1 MTKYKTILQSK
12 AELIKGDGDT
22 FKAIAAPIKEK
33 YGFDLRP
40 QIDLLYLRSCLVSA
54 GTKAGINENDDI
66 FTREEAWGA
75 RHTPVLK
82 PFNWEHQDKDI
93 VGVIYTVQARDLEG
107 NLLDMNTEKAPE
119 CDFDLWTE
127 AVIFKLIHSDRAKE
141 IEERAQAGKLFVSM
155 EAWFDDYDY
164 GFYNPNEKIEKIIA
178 RTQSTNFLD
187 KHLRAYHGV
196 GKYVDPDAGKEVRIG
211 RVLKSITFGGC
222 GLVSKPANKRSVISD
237 VGQPKSEAIDYS
249 NDQIGILL
257 QRLQEIEASKT
268 IESNLT
274 GDFYMNTQT
283 NTDIKLAISEALDK
297 RDQERAKASEVESL
311 RTKATVAEQKVGDLE
326 KQINSLSEINAA
338 KDHQITALNVQI
350 QEFNKAVDE
359 LVGQAAAGATSST
372 PAEIATIDSAIAQKS
387 GDAVF
392 KAKLSWLEKSYAHL
406 STRAQRAEELE
417 IELAKAVQIVR
428 EQEVR
433 GLFGDNVSQEAVDLF
448 VSHAANLSDEEYET
462 WRDQQELLVIE
473 LSKGAKKMEDKKA
486 MDKEE
491 MMKMKM
497 MKMKKGAAN
506 AFKDLLEKK
515 KSEGADLVSVETHII
530 NPPTGGH
537 TINSGVNPASIKT
550 PRHKIAGSTTND
562 PAEALDN
569 VEEQDSINFAGA
581 SLVGDEGTGANP
593 FKVLASE
600 ITGYGKKSEKTE
612 PKDGF
617 NPIQ

>member
-1 MTKYKTILQSK
+1 MSKYKTILQAK
-12 AELIKGDGDT
+12 AELIKGDSDT
-22 FKAIAAPIKEK
+22 FKAIASPIKEK
-33 YGFDLRP
+33 YGFEIKP

-54 GTKAGINENDDI
+54 GTRAGINENDDI
-66 FTREEAWGA
+66 FTREEAWAA

-93 VGVIYTVQARDLEG
+93 VGVIYTVQARDLND
-107 NLLDMNTEKAPE
+107 NLLDMSSDKVPDQ
-119 CDFDLWTE
+119 DFDLWTE
-127 AVIFKLIHSDRAKE
+127 AVIFKLIHPDRARE
-141 IEERAQAGKLFVSM
+141 VEQRSATGSLFVSM

-164 GFYNPNEKIEKIIA
+164 GFYNANEKIEKIIA
-178 RTQSTNFLD
+178 RNQNTNFLD

-196 GKYVDPDAGKEVRIG
+196 GKYVDPEAGKEMRIG

-237 VGQPKSEAIDYS
+237 VGQPNQVSDYS
-249 NDQIGILL
+249 NDQIEVLL
-257 QRLQEIEASKT
+257 QRLQEIEASNKK
-268 IESNLT
+268 SNLT
-274 GDFYMNTQT
+274 GDYYMNIQN
-283 NTDIKLAISEALDK
+283 NTDIKVAISEVLEK
-297 RDQERAKASEVESL
+297 RDQERAKASETETL
-311 RTKATVAEQKVGDLE
+311 RSKAAVAEQKVSELE
-326 KQINSLSEINAA
+326 KQVNSLSEMNAA
-338 KDHQITALNVQI
+338 KDNQITALNTKI
-350 QEFNKAVDE
+350 DEFNKAVDE

-372 PAEIATIDSAIAQKS
+372 PPEIAAIDSAIAQKT

-392 KAKLSWLEKSYAHL
+392 QAKLSWLEKSYAHL
-406 STRAQRAEELE
+406 SSRAQRAEELE
-417 IELAKAVQIVR
+417 GELAKAVQIVR

-433 GLFGDNVSQEAVDLF
+433 TLFGENLSAEALDLF
-448 VSHAANLSDEEYET
+448 VSHASELNDEEYET

-497 MKMKKGAAN
+497 MKMKKGGPN
-506 AFKDLLEKK
+506 AFKDLLQKK
-515 KSEGADLVSVETHII
+515 KSEGADMVSVETHII

-562 PAEALDN
+562 PAEVLEN

-581 SLVGDEGTGANP
+581 SLVGDEGAEANP
-593 FKVLASE
+593 FRVLASE

>member
-1 MTKYKTILQSK
+1 MSKYKTILHSK
-12 AELIKGDGDT
+12 AELVRGDSET

-33 YGFDLRP
+33 YGFDIKP

-66 FTREEAWGA
+66 FTREEAWSA

-107 NLLDMNTEKAPE
+107 NLLDMNSEEVPSK
-119 CDFDLWTE
+119 DFDLWTE
-127 AVIFKLIHSDRAKE
+127 AVVFKLIHADRAKE
-141 IEERAQAGKLFVSM
+141 IEQRAQAGNLFVSM

-164 GFYNPNEKIEKIIA
+164 GFYNLNEKIEKIIA
-178 RTQSTNFLD
+178 RNQSTNFLD

-196 GKYVDPDAGKEVRIG
+196 GKYVDPDAGKEMRIG

-249 NDQIGILL
+249 NDQIELLL

-274 GDFYMNTQT
+274 GEILMNTQP
-283 NTDIKLAISEALDK
+283 NTDIKSAISEVLDK
-297 RDQERAKASEVESL
+297 REQERAKASEFETL
-311 RTKATVAEQKVGDLE
+311 RSKAAVAEQKVGELE
-326 KQINSLSEINAA
+326 KQVNALSEMNAS
-338 KDHQITALNVQI
+338 KDNQIDALNSRI
-350 QEFNKAVDE
+350 EEFNKAVDE

-372 PAEIATIDSAIAQKS
+372 PAEIAAIDTAIAAKT

-392 KAKLSWLEKSYAHL
+392 QAKLSWLEKSYAHL
-406 STRAQRAEELE
+406 ASRAQRAEELE
-417 IELAKAVQIVR
+417 TELAKAVQIVR

-433 GLFGDNVSQEAVDLF
+433 NLFADNVSEEAIELF
-448 VSHAANLSDEEYET
+448 VSHASALSDEEYET

-473 LSKGAKKMEDKKA
+473 LSKGAKKMEKKKE

-515 KSEGADLVSVETHII
+515 KSEGSDLVSVETHII

-537 TINSGVNPASIKT
+537 TIDSKVNPAAIKT

-562 PAEALDN
+562 PAEVLDN

-581 SLVGDEGTGANP
+581 SLVGDEAGEVNP
-593 FKVLASE
+593 FRVLASE